1 MVMRNAGLYPMVFAD
16 EYTYSISTRLQ
27 PISLSSIP
35 NYLYLATFRT
45 THFCSDDYLFCV
57 RILNALFFIG
67 ATPFIYLTSRRVAT
81 PLASAVVTVLAV
93 VSPLNSYTAYFM
105 PEAFYFFGFW
115 VFAWSLLSLDMKSSN
130 LRWAIA
136 GALFGLCAL
145 IKPHALFF
153 TPAILAY
160 LALYSYRTVN
170 SPISTFASKTSVLLG
185 AGLFIKFF
193 LSYLI
198 AGNLGLTFFGSYY
211 GSLANSTPS
220 GYEHYIYLLINSWQV
235 IRGHLLG
242 IIYIYSL
249 PLAIALFTG
258 WKIFFNRQ
266 SFQNGYKYTLLTL
279 LILANLIIVVGL
291 FTTSIAGSQPFE
303 NNERLHMRYYNFMLP
318 MLWIIAA
325 ASVAGLKES
334 GGAWCRSIIALL
346 LGTILIY
353 GIFTN
358 LSPYAPVFVDS
369 PELAGLVE
377 NKTIFRWYGFL
388 SLALLIVWVYKQEI
402 GAKIYLFVLT
412 PVAILISSTIIS
424 KILLTHLVPDPYDRA
439 GQFTKKH
446 LSKEE
451 LQDIVVVGPAPEGLL
466 RTLFHLDNPNAIF
479 ALNTEKIPHSK
490 KWVLVIGNVFPSINT
505 NEQIKMDGF
514 SLSKIGPPLFRLNFS
529 TQGQLEG
536 VKRVKGLS
544 PAETW
549 GAWSNGNEVIME
561 FSSPLPKKFNLRLMA
576 HAYGTNVGEQFWVQV
591 GSEKKLFTLTSA
603 DQEISIPIDNL
614 TNSKLINI
622 HIPFPVSPKQ
632 LGFSD
637 KDNRTLGIG
646 LSSMSI
652 ENF

>member
-1 MVMRNAGLYPMVFAD
+1 MVVRNNGLYPIVFAD
-16 EYTYSISTRLQ
+16 EYTYSMSTRLHA
-27 PISLSSIP
+27 ISLSSIP

-45 THFCSDDYLFCV
+45 TNFCSDDYLSCV

-67 ATPFIYLTSRRVAT
+67 ATPFIYLTARRLAT

-115 VFAWSLLSLDMKSSN
+115 VFVWSLLSLGMESSN

-136 GALFGLCAL
+136 GALFGLCTL

-153 TPAILAY
+153 APAILAY
-160 LALYSYRTVN
+160 IAFYSYRTAS
-170 SPISTFASKTSVLLG
+170 SPISTFVSKTAALFG
-185 AGLFIKFF
+185 AGFFIKFS

-211 GSLANSTPS
+211 GSLANSTSS
-220 GYEHYIYLLINSWQV
+220 GYERYIYLLINSWQV

-242 IIYIYSL
+242 IVYIYSL
-249 PLAIALFTG
+249 PLAITLFTS
-258 WKIFFNRQ
+258 WKIFCNRQ
-266 SFQNGYKYTLLTL
+266 SFQNSYKDALLTL

-318 MLWIIAA
+318 MLWIVAA
-325 ASVAGLKES
+325 ASVASLKES
-334 GGAWCRSIIALL
+334 GGTWCRSIIALL
-346 LGTILIY
+346 LGAILIY
-353 GIFTN
+353 GIFTK

-369 PELAGLVE
+369 PELAGLVQ

-388 SLALLIVWVYKQEI
+388 SLALLIVWVYKQEM
-402 GAKIYLFVLT
+402 GAKIYLFVLA
-412 PVAILISSTIIS
+412 PVAMLVSSIIIS
-424 KILLTHLVPDPYDRA
+424 KTLLTHLVPDPYDRA
-439 GQFTKKH
+439 GQFTKQH

-466 RTLFHLDNPNAIF
+466 RTLFHLDNPNVIF
-479 ALNTEKIPHSK
+479 ILNTEKIPHSK
-490 KWVLVIGNVFPSINT
+490 KWVLVIGNVLPPIGTS
-505 NEQIKMDGF
+505 EQIKMDGF
-514 SLSKIGPPLFRLNFS
+514 SLSKIGPPLYRLNFS
-529 TQGQLEG
+529 TQNQLEG
-536 VKRVKGLS
+536 VKSIKGLS

-549 GAWSNGNEVIME
+549 GAWSNGNEVVME
-561 FSSPLPKKFNLRLMA
+561 FSSPLPEKFNLRFMA
-576 HAYGTNVGEQFWVQV
+576 HAFGTNVGEQFWVQV
-591 GSEKKLFTLTSA
+591 GSEKKFFTLTSA
-603 DQEISIPIDNL
+603 DQEISIPIDNP
-614 TNSKLINI
+614 TNSKLIYI
-622 HIPFPVSPKQ
+622 HIPSPVSPKQ
-632 LGFSD
+632 LGFSED
-637 KDNRTLGIG
+637 KRTLGIG